1 MEMNISQQH
10 SSDPLPF
17 ARSYQLEAL
26 EKAIKQNTIA
36 YLETGSGKTLIAV
49 MLLRRYAYLIRKPSP
64 FNAVFLVPQVVLVE
78 QQADAVEMHTDLNV
92 GKYWGD
98 MEVDFWDDAKWQ
110 QEIDKYEI
118 WYMSAAITFLS
129 YQVLVMTPQILLN
142 GLRHGFFKINMIKV
156 LIIDECHHARGKHP
170 YASIMT
176 EFYHRQ
182 LEAGVSDLPRIFGMT
197 ASPINTKGANSAD
210 GYWQKIHELETI
222 MNSKV
227 YTCVSESVLAQFV
240 PFSTPKF
247 KFYQDMEIPYVLY
260 ARLVQEL
267 NVLKVKVTTW
277 KGECKIVREAER
289 KIITI
294 FLPRKVDCGYSLKS
308 WAAQNQPNLLLM
320 ASFFLMLS
328 VNKTRPG
335 LRAHFIFSVS
345 IPDRVSQ
352 LINLSPGRKQQ
363 KEKRDNDNR
372 CTGFQ
377 HECLLD
383 NLDLEASAAE
393 STRRKISK
401 MHSALIHCL
410 DKLGVW
416 LALKAAEYLSCYES
430 EFLMWG
436 KLDVFG
442 EKIVR
447 SYSVDAFHAIGRCIP
462 SDPDWTIVNDF
473 KANVDAGFLTTKVL
487 CLIESLSEYRV
498 LKDIRCII
506 FVERIIAAVVLQS
519 LFSELLPKYGNWKT
533 KYIAGNN
540 SGLQNQTRKKQNEI
554 VEEFR
559 KGIVNIIVA
568 TSILE
573 EGLDVQACNLIIR
586 FDPSPTVC
594 SFIQSRGRARMQNS
608 DYLLMNYLTSG
619 DVMRKESLCH
629 ASDPCSPLSNDLCDE
644 EFYHVA
650 STGAFMTL
658 SSSVGLIY
666 FYCSRLPADGVLL
679 SLCPWLNALTSFRCL
694 FVLFRY
700 FKPTLRQAN
709 GDLHPP
715 STQEFPIQTVCVKGN
730 FKSLKQKACFEAC
743 KQLHQIGALTDNLVP
758 DIVVEE
764 NDAEEIGKE
773 SYNDDQPIF
782 FPPELVNQDSQESM
796 TKYYCYLMELK
807 QNFGYEIPVHN
818 IILLVRSQLEMEA
831 KSIELEVDRGT
842 LTVNLKYIGLIR
854 LSSDQVILCRRFQIA
869 LFRVLMDHKA
879 EKLTEL
885 LSDLTSGNN
894 SEIDYLLL
902 PSNYMGQ
909 PVIDWLSISSILFSY
924 EKGWKNHVNCNDG
937 ILQTKSGLV
946 CTCMIKNSLVSTPHN
961 GHTYIID
968 GLLNNIN
975 ANSLLTLS
983 DGGVMTYKEYYEQRR
998 VSFLAGRHIFPVQNH
1013 IQRCKKQKEKG
1024 IESKIV
1030 HNIWV
1035 VLSFECSLKSSNAFV
1050 ELPPEL
1056 CDVIMSPISISTF
1069 YSFTFLPSI
1078 MHRLESLLLA
1088 TSLKKMLLDH
1098 CVHNVAIPTMK
1109 VLEAITTKKCLESF
1123 HLESLETLGDSFLK
1137 YAVCQQL
1144 FKKHQ
1149 NHHEGLLSIRKD
1161 KMISNT
1167 TLCMLG
1173 CDKKLPGFIR
1183 DEPFDPKGW
1192 MVPGYNCGRYTL
1204 NEDTLNTRKIYI
1216 SGRRKLKSKKVADV
1230 VEALIGAYL
1239 SMGGE
1244 VAALLFMNWIGITID
1259 FRNIPYERHFEVQAE
1274 KFVNVQHLESLLNY
1288 SFQDPSLLVEALT
1301 HGSYMLAEI
1310 PGCYQRLEFLG
1321 DSVLDYLITRHLY
1334 NKYPGISPGLLT
1346 DLRSASVNNN
1356 CYALSAVKAGLHKH
1370 ILQSSQKL
1378 YKHIKETVESFQEL
1392 SLDCTFGWESEKSF
1406 PRFVLGDVMESLAG
1420 AIFVDSGYKKETVFR
1435 SIRPLL
1441 EPLITLETMTV
1452 HPVKELNELC
1462 QKKHYEQRKPIVSH
1476 DNGVSSVT
1484 IEVEANGE
1492 VLKHTS
1498 TASDKK
1504 MAKKLASKEI
1514 LKSLKGVNFC

>member
-1 MEMNISQQH
+1 MEPVGMEMNNSQQH

-36 YLETGSGKTLIAV
+36 YLETGSGKTLIAI

-98 MEVDFWDDAKWQ
+98 MEVDFWDDAKWK
-110 QEIDKYEI
+110 QEIDKYE
-118 WYMSAAITFLS
+118 
-129 YQVLVMTPQILLN
+129 VLVMTPQILLN

-210 GYWQKIHELETI
+210 SYWQKIHELETI

-267 NVLKVKVTTW
+267 NVLKVK
-277 KGECKIVREAER
+277 
-289 KIITI
+289 
-294 FLPRKVDCGYSLKS
+294 
-308 WAAQNQPNLLLM
+308 
-320 ASFFLMLS
+320 
-328 VNKTRPG
+328 
-335 LRAHFIFSVS
+335 
-345 IPDRVSQ
+345 
-352 LINLSPGRKQQ
+352 
-363 KEKRDNDNR
+363 
-372 CTGFQ
+372 
-377 HECLLD
+377 HECSLD

-401 MHSALIHCL
+401 IHSALIHCL
-410 DKLGVW
+410 DELGVW
-416 LALKAAEYLSCYES
+416 LALKIQIGPS
-430 EFLMWG
+430 LMMLKPVWMM
-436 KLDVFG
+436 
-442 EKIVR
+442 
-447 SYSVDAFHAIGRCIP
+447 
-462 SDPDWTIVNDF
+462 
-473 KANVDAGFLTTKVL
+473 GFLPQKFYALLNLFLNTGNTVFTKWVL
-487 CLIESLSEYRV
+487 R
-498 LKDIRCII
+498 DIRCII
-506 FVERIIAAVVLQS
+506 FVERIITAVVLQS

-559 KGIVNIIVA
+559 KGMVNIIVA

-608 DYLLMNYLTSG
+608 DYLLMVKSGDFSTHSRLKNYLTSG

-666 FYCSRLPADGVLL
+666 FYCSRLPADG
-679 SLCPWLNALTSFRCL
+679 
-694 FVLFRY
+694 Y
-700 FKPTLRQAN
+700 FKPTLRCIIDKQM
-709 GDLHPP
+709 GVCTLHLPK
-715 STQEFPIQTVCVKGN
+715 SSPIRTVCVKGN

-764 NDAEEIGKE
+764 NDVEEIGKE

-807 QNFGYEIPVHN
+807 QNFGYEFPVQN

-831 KSIELEVDRGT
+831 KSVGIELEVDRGT

-885 LSDLTSGNN
+885 SDLTSGNN

-909 PVIDWLSISSILFSY
+909 NPVIDWLSISSILFSY
-924 EKGWKNHVNCNDG
+924 EKVWKNHVNCNAG
-937 ILQTKSGLV
+937 MIQTKSGLV
-946 CTCMIKNSLVSTPHN
+946 CTCMIKNSLVSTHN
-961 GHTYIID
+961 GRTYIID

-983 DGGVMTYKEYYEQRR
+983 DGGVMTYKEYYEQRHGIHLCFSR

-1013 IQRCKKQKEKG
+1013 IQRCKKQKEK
-1024 IESKIV
+1024 E
-1030 HNIWV
+1030 
-1035 VLSFECSLKSSNAFV
+1035 SSNAFV

-1088 TSLKKMLLDH
+1088 TILKKMLLDH

-1173 CDKKLPGFIR
+1173 CDKKLPGFIC

-1192 MVPGYNCGRYTL
+1192 MVPGYNCGRHTL
-1204 NEDTLNTRKIYI
+1204 NEEKLNTRKIYV

-1239 SMGGE
+1239 STGGE

-1274 KFVNVQHLESLLNY
+1274 KIVNVQHLESLLNY

-1406 PRFVLGDVMESLAG
+1406 PKVLGDVMESLAG
-1420 AIFVDSGYKKETVFR
+1420 AIFVDSGYNKETVFR

-1462 QKKHYEQRKPIVSH
+1462 QKKHYERRKPIVSH
-1476 DNGVSSVT
+1476 GNGVSSVT

-1498 TASDKK
+1498 TACDKK

-1514 LKSLKGVNFC
+1514 LKSLKLANFC

>member
-1 MEMNISQQH
+1 
-10 SSDPLPF
+10 
-17 ARSYQLEAL
+17 
-26 EKAIKQNTIA
+26 
-36 YLETGSGKTLIAV
+36 

-64 FNAVFLVPQVVLVE
+64 FNAVFLVPQVVL
-78 QQADAVEMHTDLNV
+78 QADALEMHTDLNV

-98 MEVDFWDDAKWQ
+98 MEVDFWDDAKWK
-110 QEIDKYEI
+110 QEIDKYE
-118 WYMSAAITFLS
+118 
-129 YQVLVMTPQILLN
+129 VLVMTPQILLN

-197 ASPINTKGANSAD
+197 ASPINTKGVNSAD
-210 GYWQKIHELETI
+210 SYWQKIHELETI

-260 ARLVQEL
+260 AHLVQEL
-267 NVLKVKVTTW
+267 NVFKVK
-277 KGECKIVREAER
+277 
-289 KIITI
+289 
-294 FLPRKVDCGYSLKS
+294 
-308 WAAQNQPNLLLM
+308 
-320 ASFFLMLS
+320 
-328 VNKTRPG
+328 
-335 LRAHFIFSVS
+335 
-345 IPDRVSQ
+345 
-352 LINLSPGRKQQ
+352 
-363 KEKRDNDNR
+363 
-372 CTGFQ
+372 
-377 HECLLD
+377 HECSLD

-401 MHSALIHCL
+401 IHSALIHCL
-410 DKLGVW
+410 DELGVW

-447 SYSVDAFHAIGRCIP
+447 SYSVDAFHAIGACIP
-462 SDPDWTIVNDF
+462 SDPDWTIVNDV
-473 KANVDAGFLTTKVL
+473 KASVDAGFLTTKVL

-498 LKDIRCII
+498 LRDIRCII
-506 FVERIIAAVVLQS
+506 FVERIITAVVLQS

-559 KGIVNIIVA
+559 KGMVNIIVA

-608 DYLLMNYLTSG
+608 DYLLMVKSGDFSTHSRLKNYLTSG

-666 FYCSRLPADGVLL
+666 FYCSRLPADG
-679 SLCPWLNALTSFRCL
+679 
-694 FVLFRY
+694 Y
-700 FKPTLRQAN
+700 FKPTPRCIIDKQM
-709 GDLHPP
+709 GVCTLHLPK
-715 STQEFPIQTVCVKGN
+715 SSPIRTVCVKGN

-807 QNFGYEIPVHN
+807 QNFGYEFPVQN

-831 KSIELEVDRGT
+831 KSVGIELEVDRGT

-854 LSSDQVILCRRFQIA
+854 LTSDQVILCRRFQIA

-894 SEIDYLLL
+894 SEINYLLL

-909 PVIDWLSISSILFSY
+909 NPVIDWLSISSILFSY
-924 EKGWKNHVNCNDG
+924 EKVWKNHVNCNAG
-937 ILQTKSGLV
+937 MIQTKSGLV

-961 GHTYIID
+961 GRTYIID

-983 DGGVMTYKEYYEQRR
+983 DGGVMTYKEYYEQRHGIHLCFSR

-1013 IQRCKKQKEKG
+1013 IQ
-1024 IESKIV
+1024 
-1030 HNIWV
+1030 
-1035 VLSFECSLKSSNAFV
+1035 SFN
-1050 ELPPEL
+1050 
-1056 CDVIMSPISISTF
+1056 
-1069 YSFTFLPSI
+1069 
-1078 MHRLESLLLA
+1078 LLL
-1088 TSLKKMLLDH
+1088 
-1098 CVHNVAIPTMK
+1098 
-1109 VLEAITTKKCLESF
+1109 F
-1123 HLESLETLGDSFLK
+1123 
-1137 YAVCQQL
+1137 
-1144 FKKHQ
+1144 
-1149 NHHEGLLSIRKD
+1149 
-1161 KMISNT
+1161 
-1167 TLCMLG
+1167 
-1173 CDKKLPGFIR
+1173 
-1183 DEPFDPKGW
+1183 
-1192 MVPGYNCGRYTL
+1192 
-1204 NEDTLNTRKIYI
+1204 
-1216 SGRRKLKSKKVADV
+1216 
-1230 VEALIGAYL
+1230 
-1239 SMGGE
+1239 
-1244 VAALLFMNWIGITID
+1244 
-1259 FRNIPYERHFEVQAE
+1259 
-1274 KFVNVQHLESLLNY
+1274 
-1288 SFQDPSLLVEALT
+1288 
-1301 HGSYMLAEI
+1301 
-1310 PGCYQRLEFLG
+1310 
-1321 DSVLDYLITRHLY
+1321 
-1334 NKYPGISPGLLT
+1334 
-1346 DLRSASVNNN
+1346 
-1356 CYALSAVKAGLHKH
+1356 
-1370 ILQSSQKL
+1370 ILQN
-1378 YKHIKETVESFQEL
+1378 
-1392 SLDCTFGWESEKSF
+1392 
-1406 PRFVLGDVMESLAG
+1406 
-1420 AIFVDSGYKKETVFR
+1420 
-1435 SIRPLL
+1435 
-1441 EPLITLETMTV
+1441 
-1452 HPVKELNELC
+1452 PVTHL
-1462 QKKHYEQRKPIVSH
+1462 
-1476 DNGVSSVT
+1476 
-1484 IEVEANGE
+1484 
-1492 VLKHTS
+1492 
-1498 TASDKK
+1498 
-1504 MAKKLASKEI
+1504 
-1514 LKSLKGVNFC
+1514 

>member
-1 MEMNISQQH
+1 MEPVGMEMNNSQQH

-36 YLETGSGKTLIAV
+36 YLETGSGKTLIAI

-98 MEVDFWDDAKWQ
+98 MEVDFWDDAKWK
-110 QEIDKYEI
+110 QEIDKYE
-118 WYMSAAITFLS
+118 
-129 YQVLVMTPQILLN
+129 VLVMTPQILLN

-210 GYWQKIHELETI
+210 SYWQKIHELETI

-267 NVLKVKVTTW
+267 NVLKVK
-277 KGECKIVREAER
+277 
-289 KIITI
+289 
-294 FLPRKVDCGYSLKS
+294 
-308 WAAQNQPNLLLM
+308 
-320 ASFFLMLS
+320 
-328 VNKTRPG
+328 
-335 LRAHFIFSVS
+335 
-345 IPDRVSQ
+345 
-352 LINLSPGRKQQ
+352 
-363 KEKRDNDNR
+363 
-372 CTGFQ
+372 
-377 HECLLD
+377 HECSLD

-401 MHSALIHCL
+401 IHSALIHCL
-410 DKLGVW
+410 DELGVW
-416 LALKAAEYLSCYES
+416 LALKIQIGPS
-430 EFLMWG
+430 LMMLKPVWM
-436 KLDVFG
+436 L
-442 EKIVR
+442 
-447 SYSVDAFHAIGRCIP
+447 
-462 SDPDWTIVNDF
+462 
-473 KANVDAGFLTTKVL
+473 GFLPQKFYALLNLFLNTGNTVFTKWVL
-487 CLIESLSEYRV
+487 R
-498 LKDIRCII
+498 DIRCII
-506 FVERIIAAVVLQS
+506 FVERIITAVVLQS
-519 LFSELLPKYGNWKT
+519 LFSELLPRYGNWKT

-559 KGIVNIIVA
+559 KGMVNIIVA

-608 DYLLMNYLTSG
+608 DYLLMVKSGDFSTHSRLKNYLTSG

-666 FYCSRLPADGVLL
+666 FYCSRLPADG
-679 SLCPWLNALTSFRCL
+679 
-694 FVLFRY
+694 Y
-700 FKPTLRQAN
+700 FKCTPRCIIDKQMGVCTLH
-709 GDLHPP
+709 LPK
-715 STQEFPIQTVCVKGN
+715 SSPIRTVCVKGN

-807 QNFGYEIPVHN
+807 QNFGYEFPVQN

-831 KSIELEVDRGT
+831 KSVGIELEVDRGT

-885 LSDLTSGNN
+885 SDLTSGNN

-909 PVIDWLSISSILFSY
+909 NPVIDWLSISSILFSY
-924 EKGWKNHVNCNDG
+924 EKVWKNHVNCNAG
-937 ILQTKSGLV
+937 MIQTKSGLV

-961 GHTYIID
+961 GRTYIID

-983 DGGVMTYKEYYEQRR
+983 DGGVMTYKEYYEQRHGIHLCFSR
-998 VSFLAGRHIFPVQNH
+998 VSFLAGRHIFPVQKH
-1013 IQRCKKQKEKG
+1013 IQRCKKQKEK
-1024 IESKIV
+1024 E
-1030 HNIWV
+1030 
-1035 VLSFECSLKSSNAFV
+1035 SSNAFV

-1088 TSLKKMLLDH
+1088 TILKKMLLDH
-1098 CVHNVAIPTMK
+1098 CVHDVAIPTMK

-1192 MVPGYNCGRYTL
+1192 MVPGYNCGRHTL
-1204 NEDTLNTRKIYI
+1204 NEEKLNTRKIYV

-1239 SMGGE
+1239 STGGE

-1274 KFVNVQHLESLLNY
+1274 KIVNVQHLESLLNY

-1406 PRFVLGDVMESLAG
+1406 PKVLGDVMESIAG
-1420 AIFVDSGYKKETVFR
+1420 AIFVDSGYNKETVFR

-1476 DNGVSSVT
+1476 GNGVSSVT

-1498 TASDKK
+1498 TACDKK

-1514 LKSLKGVNFC
+1514 LKSLKLANFC

>member
-1 MEMNISQQH
+1 MEPVGMEMNNSQQH

-36 YLETGSGKTLIAV
+36 YLETGSGKTLIAI

-98 MEVDFWDDAKWQ
+98 MEVDFWDDAKWK
-110 QEIDKYEI
+110 QEIDKYE
-118 WYMSAAITFLS
+118 
-129 YQVLVMTPQILLN
+129 VLVMTPQILLN

-210 GYWQKIHELETI
+210 SYWQKIHELETI

-267 NVLKVKVTTW
+267 NVLKVK
-277 KGECKIVREAER
+277 
-289 KIITI
+289 
-294 FLPRKVDCGYSLKS
+294 
-308 WAAQNQPNLLLM
+308 
-320 ASFFLMLS
+320 
-328 VNKTRPG
+328 
-335 LRAHFIFSVS
+335 
-345 IPDRVSQ
+345 
-352 LINLSPGRKQQ
+352 
-363 KEKRDNDNR
+363 
-372 CTGFQ
+372 
-377 HECLLD
+377 HECSLD

-401 MHSALIHCL
+401 IHSALIHCL
-410 DKLGVW
+410 DELGVW
-416 LALKAAEYLSCYES
+416 LALKIQIGPS
-430 EFLMWG
+430 LMMLKPVWM
-436 KLDVFG
+436 L
-442 EKIVR
+442 
-447 SYSVDAFHAIGRCIP
+447 
-462 SDPDWTIVNDF
+462 
-473 KANVDAGFLTTKVL
+473 GFLPQKFYAL
-487 CLIESLSEYRV
+487 LN
-498 LKDIRCII
+498 
-506 FVERIIAAVVLQS
+506 
-519 LFSELLPKYGNWKT
+519 LFLNT
-533 KYIAGNN
+533 GNN

-559 KGIVNIIVA
+559 KGMVNIIVA

-608 DYLLMNYLTSG
+608 DYLLMVKSGDFSTHSRLKNYLTSG

-666 FYCSRLPADGVLL
+666 FYCSRLPADG
-679 SLCPWLNALTSFRCL
+679 
-694 FVLFRY
+694 Y
-700 FKPTLRQAN
+700 FKCTPRCIIDKQMGVCTLH
-709 GDLHPP
+709 LPK
-715 STQEFPIQTVCVKGN
+715 SSPIRTVCVKGN

-807 QNFGYEIPVHN
+807 QNFGYEFPVQN

-831 KSIELEVDRGT
+831 KSVGIELEVDRGT

-885 LSDLTSGNN
+885 SDLTSGNN

-909 PVIDWLSISSILFSY
+909 NPVIDWLSISSILFSY
-924 EKGWKNHVNCNDG
+924 EKVWKNHVNCNAG
-937 ILQTKSGLV
+937 MIQTKSGLV

-961 GHTYIID
+961 GRTYIID

-983 DGGVMTYKEYYEQRR
+983 DGGVMTYKEYYEQRHGIHLCFSR
-998 VSFLAGRHIFPVQNH
+998 VSFLAGRHIFPVQKH
-1013 IQRCKKQKEKG
+1013 IQRCKKQKEK
-1024 IESKIV
+1024 E
-1030 HNIWV
+1030 
-1035 VLSFECSLKSSNAFV
+1035 SSNAFV

-1088 TSLKKMLLDH
+1088 TILKKMLLDH
-1098 CVHNVAIPTMK
+1098 CVHDVAIPTMK

-1192 MVPGYNCGRYTL
+1192 MVPGYNCGRHTL
-1204 NEDTLNTRKIYI
+1204 NEEKLNTRKIYV

-1239 SMGGE
+1239 STGGE

-1274 KFVNVQHLESLLNY
+1274 KIVNVQHLESLLNY

-1406 PRFVLGDVMESLAG
+1406 PKVLGDVMESIAG
-1420 AIFVDSGYKKETVFR
+1420 AIFVDSGYNKETVFR

-1476 DNGVSSVT
+1476 GNGVSSVT

-1498 TASDKK
+1498 TACDKK

-1514 LKSLKGVNFC
+1514 LKSLKLANFC

>member
-1 MEMNISQQH
+1 MEPVGMEMNISQQH

-36 YLETGSGKTLIAV
+36 YLETGSGKTLIAI
-49 MLLRRYAYLIRKPSP
+49 MLLRRYAYLVRKPSP

-98 MEVDFWDDAKWQ
+98 MEVDFWDDAKWK
-110 QEIDKYEI
+110 QEIDKYE
-118 WYMSAAITFLS
+118 
-129 YQVLVMTPQILLN
+129 VLVMTPQILLN

-156 LIIDECHHARGKHP
+156 LITDECHHARRKHP

-222 MNSKV
+222 MNSK
-227 YTCVSESVLAQFV
+227 
-240 PFSTPKF
+240 
-247 KFYQDMEIPYVLY
+247 
-260 ARLVQEL
+260 
-267 NVLKVKVTTW
+267 
-277 KGECKIVREAER
+277 
-289 KIITI
+289 
-294 FLPRKVDCGYSLKS
+294 
-308 WAAQNQPNLLLM
+308 
-320 ASFFLMLS
+320 
-328 VNKTRPG
+328 
-335 LRAHFIFSVS
+335 
-345 IPDRVSQ
+345 
-352 LINLSPGRKQQ
+352 
-363 KEKRDNDNR
+363 DNDNR

-377 HECLLD
+377 HECSLD

-410 DKLGVW
+410 DELGVW

-447 SYSVDAFHAIGRCIP
+447 SYTVDAFHAIRTCIP
-462 SDPDWTIVNDF
+462 SDPDWTIINDV
-473 KANVDAGFLTTKVL
+473 KASVDAGFLTTKVL

-506 FVERIIAAVVLQS
+506 FVERIITAVVLQS

-559 KGIVNIIVA
+559 KGIVNVTVA

-608 DYLLMNYLTSG
+608 DYLLMVKTGDFSTHSRLKNYLTSG

-650 STGAFMTL
+650 STGAFMTP

-666 FYCSRLPADGVLL
+666 FYCSRLPTD
-679 SLCPWLNALTSFRCL
+679 
-694 FVLFRY
+694 RY
-700 FKPTLRQAN
+700 FKPTLRCIIDKQK
-709 GDLHPP
+709 GICTLHLPK
-715 STQEFPIQTVCVKGN
+715 SSPIQTICVKGK

-743 KQLHQIGALTDNLVP
+743 KQLHQFGALTDNLVP

-885 LSDLTSGNN
+885 SDLTSGNN

-924 EKGWKNHVNCNDG
+924 EKVWKNHVNCNAG
-937 ILQTKSGLV
+937 MIQTKS
-946 CTCMIKNSLVSTPHN
+946 
-961 GHTYIID
+961 
-968 GLLNNIN
+968 
-975 ANSLLTLS
+975 
-983 DGGVMTYKEYYEQRR
+983 
-998 VSFLAGRHIFPVQNH
+998 
-1013 IQRCKKQKEKG
+1013 
-1024 IESKIV
+1024 
-1030 HNIWV
+1030 
-1035 VLSFECSLKSSNAFV
+1035 

-1137 YAVCQQL
+1137 YAVCQKL

-1173 CDKKLPGFIR
+1173 CDKKLPSLQGFIR

-1204 NEDTLNTRKIYI
+1204 DEETLNTRKIYV

-1239 SMGGE
+1239 SMG
-1244 VAALLFMNWIGITID
+1244 
-1259 FRNIPYERHFEVQAE
+1259 
-1274 KFVNVQHLESLLNY
+1274 
-1288 SFQDPSLLVEALT
+1288 VEALT

-1334 NKYPGISPGLLT
+1334 NNYPGISPGLLT

-1406 PRFVLGDVMESLAG
+1406 PKVLGDVMESLAG
-1420 AIFVDSGYKKETVFR
+1420 AIFVDSGYNKETVFR

-1498 TASDKK
+1498 TASDRK

-1514 LKSLKGVNFC
+1514 LKSLKGANFC

>member
-1 MEMNISQQH
+1 MEPVGMEMNNSQQH

-36 YLETGSGKTLIAV
+36 YLETGSGKTLIAI

-98 MEVDFWDDAKWQ
+98 MEVDFWDDAKWK
-110 QEIDKYEI
+110 QEIDKYE
-118 WYMSAAITFLS
+118 
-129 YQVLVMTPQILLN
+129 VLVMTPQILLN

-210 GYWQKIHELETI
+210 SYWQKIHELETI

-240 PFSTPKF
+240 PFSIPKF

-267 NVLKVKVTTW
+267 NVLKVK
-277 KGECKIVREAER
+277 
-289 KIITI
+289 
-294 FLPRKVDCGYSLKS
+294 
-308 WAAQNQPNLLLM
+308 
-320 ASFFLMLS
+320 
-328 VNKTRPG
+328 
-335 LRAHFIFSVS
+335 
-345 IPDRVSQ
+345 
-352 LINLSPGRKQQ
+352 
-363 KEKRDNDNR
+363 
-372 CTGFQ
+372 
-377 HECLLD
+377 HECSLD

-401 MHSALIHCL
+401 IHSALIHCL
-410 DKLGVW
+410 DELGVW

-442 EKIVR
+442 DKIVR
-447 SYSVDAFHAIGRCIP
+447 SYSVDAFHAIGTCIP
-462 SDPDWTIVNDF
+462 SDPDWTIVNDV
-473 KANVDAGFLTTKVL
+473 KASVDDGFLTTKVL

-498 LKDIRCII
+498 LRDIRCII
-506 FVERIIAAVVLQS
+506 FVERIITAVVLQS

-540 SGLQNQTRKKQNEI
+540 SGLQNQTRKKQKEI

-559 KGIVNIIVA
+559 KGMVKIIVA

-608 DYLLMNYLTSG
+608 DYLLMVKSGDFSTHSRLKNYLTSG

-666 FYCSRLPADGVLL
+666 FYCSRLPADG
-679 SLCPWLNALTSFRCL
+679 
-694 FVLFRY
+694 Y
-700 FKPTLRQAN
+700 FKPTPRCIIDKQM
-709 GDLHPP
+709 GVCTLHLPK
-715 STQEFPIQTVCVKGN
+715 SSPIRTVCVKGN

-764 NDAEEIGKE
+764 NDVEEIGKE

-807 QNFGYEIPVHN
+807 QNFGYEFPVQN
-818 IILLVRSQLEMEA
+818 IILL
-831 KSIELEVDRGT
+831 
-842 LTVNLKYIGLIR
+842 
-854 LSSDQVILCRRFQIA
+854 VILCRRFQIA

-885 LSDLTSGNN
+885 SDLTSGNN

-909 PVIDWLSISSILFSY
+909 NPVIDWLSISSILFSY
-924 EKGWKNHVNCNDG
+924 EKVWKNHVNCNAG
-937 ILQTKSGLV
+937 MIQTKSGLV

-961 GHTYIID
+961 GRTYIID

-983 DGGVMTYKEYYEQRR
+983 DGGVMTYKEYYEQRHGIHLCFSR

-1013 IQRCKKQKEKG
+1013 IQRCKKQKEK
-1024 IESKIV
+1024 E
-1030 HNIWV
+1030 
-1035 VLSFECSLKSSNAFV
+1035 SSNAFV

-1088 TSLKKMLLDH
+1088 TILKKMLLDH

-1192 MVPGYNCGRYTL
+1192 MVPGYNCGRHTL
-1204 NEDTLNTRKIYI
+1204 NEEKLNTRKIYV

-1239 SMGGE
+1239 STGGE

-1274 KFVNVQHLESLLNY
+1274 KIVNVQHLESLLNY

-1406 PRFVLGDVMESLAG
+1406 PQVLGDVMESLAG
-1420 AIFVDSGYKKETVFR
+1420 AIFVDSGYNKETVFR
-1435 SIRPLL
+1435 SIRPVL

-1452 HPVKELNELC
+1452 HPARELNELC

-1476 DNGVSSVT
+1476 GNGVSSVT

-1498 TASDKK
+1498 TACDKK

-1514 LKSLKGVNFC
+1514 LKSLKLANFC

>member
-1 MEMNISQQH
+1 MEPVGMEMNNSQQH

-36 YLETGSGKTLIAV
+36 YLETGSGKTLIAI

-92 GKYWGD
+92 GRYWGD
-98 MEVDFWDDAKWQ
+98 MEVDFWDDAKWK
-110 QEIDKYEI
+110 QEIDKYE
-118 WYMSAAITFLS
+118 
-129 YQVLVMTPQILLN
+129 VLVMTPQILLN
-142 GLRHGFFKINMIKV
+142 GLRHGFFRINMIKV

-210 GYWQKIHELETI
+210 SYWQKIHELETI

-267 NVLKVKVTTW
+267 NVLKVK
-277 KGECKIVREAER
+277 
-289 KIITI
+289 
-294 FLPRKVDCGYSLKS
+294 
-308 WAAQNQPNLLLM
+308 
-320 ASFFLMLS
+320 
-328 VNKTRPG
+328 
-335 LRAHFIFSVS
+335 
-345 IPDRVSQ
+345 
-352 LINLSPGRKQQ
+352 
-363 KEKRDNDNR
+363 
-372 CTGFQ
+372 
-377 HECLLD
+377 HECSLD

-401 MHSALIHCL
+401 IHSALIHCL
-410 DKLGVW
+410 DELGVW

-442 EKIVR
+442 DKIVR
-447 SYSVDAFHAIGRCIP
+447 SYSVDAFHAIGTCIP
-462 SDPDWTIVNDF
+462 SDPDWTIVNDV
-473 KANVDAGFLTTKVL
+473 KASVDDGFLTTKVL

-498 LKDIRCII
+498 LRDIRCII
-506 FVERIIAAVVLQS
+506 FVERIITAVVLQS

-559 KGIVNIIVA
+559 KGMVNIIVA

-608 DYLLMNYLTSG
+608 DYLLMVKSGDFSTHSRLKNYLTSG

-666 FYCSRLPADGVLL
+666 FYCSRLPADG
-679 SLCPWLNALTSFRCL
+679 
-694 FVLFRY
+694 Y
-700 FKPTLRQAN
+700 FKPTPRCIIDKQM
-709 GDLHPP
+709 GVCTLHLPK
-715 STQEFPIQTVCVKGN
+715 SSPIRTVCVKGN

-743 KQLHQIGALTDNLVP
+743 KQLHQ
-758 DIVVEE
+758 
-764 NDAEEIGKE
+764 IGKE

-807 QNFGYEIPVHN
+807 QNFGYEFPVQN

-831 KSIELEVDRGT
+831 KSVGIELEVDRGT
-842 LTVNLKYIGLIR
+842 LTVNLKYIELIR
-854 LSSDQVILCRRFQIA
+854 LSSDEVFLCRRFQIA

-885 LSDLTSGNN
+885 SDLTSGNN

-909 PVIDWLSISSILFSY
+909 NPVIDWLSISSILFSY
-924 EKGWKNHVNCNDG
+924 EKVWKNHVNCNAG
-937 ILQTKSGLV
+937 MIQTKSGLV

-961 GHTYIID
+961 GRTYIID

-983 DGGVMTYKEYYEQRR
+983 DGGVMTYKEYYEQRHGIHLCFSR

-1013 IQRCKKQKEKG
+1013 IQRCKKQKEK
-1024 IESKIV
+1024 E
-1030 HNIWV
+1030 
-1035 VLSFECSLKSSNAFV
+1035 SSNAFV

-1088 TSLKKMLLDH
+1088 TILKKMLLDH

-1192 MVPGYNCGRYTL
+1192 MVPGYNCGRHTL
-1204 NEDTLNTRKIYI
+1204 NEEKLNTRKIYV

-1239 SMGGE
+1239 STGGE

-1274 KFVNVQHLESLLNY
+1274 KIVNVQHLESLLNY

-1406 PRFVLGDVMESLAG
+1406 PKVLGDVMESLAG
-1420 AIFVDSGYKKETVFR
+1420 AIFVDSGYNKETVFR

-1476 DNGVSSVT
+1476 GNGVSSVT

-1498 TASDKK
+1498 TACDKK

-1514 LKSLKGVNFC
+1514 LKSLKLANFC

>member
-1 MEMNISQQH
+1 MEPVGMEMNISQQH

-36 YLETGSGKTLIAV
+36 YLETGSGKTLIAI
-49 MLLRRYAYLIRKPSP
+49 MLLRRYAYLVRKPSP

-98 MEVDFWDDAKWQ
+98 MEVDFWDDANGSRKL
-110 QEIDKYEI
+110 INMRY
-118 WYMSAAITFLS
+118 
-129 YQVLVMTPQILLN
+129 VLVMTPQILLN

-156 LIIDECHHARGKHP
+156 LIIDECHHARRKHP

-260 ARLVQEL
+260 ARMVQEL
-267 NVLKVKVTTW
+267 NVLKVK
-277 KGECKIVREAER
+277 
-289 KIITI
+289 
-294 FLPRKVDCGYSLKS
+294 
-308 WAAQNQPNLLLM
+308 
-320 ASFFLMLS
+320 
-328 VNKTRPG
+328 
-335 LRAHFIFSVS
+335 
-345 IPDRVSQ
+345 
-352 LINLSPGRKQQ
+352 
-363 KEKRDNDNR
+363 DNDNR

-377 HECLLD
+377 HECSLD

-401 MHSALIHCL
+401 MHSALILCL
-410 DKLGVW
+410 DELGVW

-447 SYSVDAFHAIGRCIP
+447 SYTVDAFHAIRTCIP
-462 SDPDWTIVNDF
+462 SDPDWTIVNDV
-473 KANVDAGFLTTKVL
+473 KASVDAGFLTTKVL

-506 FVERIIAAVVLQS
+506 FVERIITAVVLQS

-559 KGIVNIIVA
+559 KGIVNVIVA

-608 DYLLMNYLTSG
+608 DYLLMVKTGDFSTHSRLKNYLTSG

-650 STGAFMTL
+650 STGAFMTP

-666 FYCSRLPADGVLL
+666 FYCSRLPTD
-679 SLCPWLNALTSFRCL
+679 
-694 FVLFRY
+694 RY
-700 FKPTLRQAN
+700 FKPTLRCIIDKQK
-709 GDLHPP
+709 GICTLHLPK
-715 STQEFPIQTVCVKGN
+715 SSPIQTVCVKGN

-743 KQLHQIGALTDNLVP
+743 KQLHQFGALTDNLVP

-831 KSIELEVDRGT
+831 KSMELEVDRGT

-894 SEIDYLLL
+894 SEIDF
-902 PSNYMGQ
+902 
-909 PVIDWLSISSILFSY
+909 FSHQIT
-924 EKGWKNHVNCNDG
+924 WANP
-937 ILQTKSGLV
+937 GLV

-983 DGGVMTYKEYYEQRR
+983 DGGVMTYKEYYEQQHGIHLCFSR

-1024 IESKIV
+1024 IE
-1030 HNIWV
+1030 
-1035 VLSFECSLKSSNAFV
+1035 KSSNAFV

-1144 FKKHQ
+1144 FKEHQ

-1204 NEDTLNTRKIYI
+1204 DEETLNTRKIYV

-1244 VAALLFMNWIGITID
+1244 AAALLFLNWIGITID

-1288 SFQDPSLLVEALT
+1288 SFQDPSFLVEALT

-1334 NKYPGISPGLLT
+1334 NNYPGISPGLLT

-1406 PRFVLGDVMESLAG
+1406 PKVLGDVMESLAG
-1420 AIFVDSGYKKETVFR
+1420 AIFVDSGYNKETVFR

-1452 HPVKELNELC
+1452 HPVQELNELC

-1498 TASDKK
+1498 TASDRK

-1514 LKSLKGVNFC
+1514 LKSLKGANFC